1 MIFGKIGSCKG
12 RIYITSLFEMFRE
25 RIERREI
32 AEEKEIMV
40 CGREW
45 KGEAKI
51 YMGAR
56 NIIA

>member
-1 MIFGKIGSCKG
+1 M
-12 RIYITSLFEMFRE
+12 YIISLFEMFRE